1 MFGLGVCVEWCSP
14 LKSDRPSLYSL
25 KSLRNSGFSVW
36 STSSSGQTQYTQVMV
51 HIGKHKK
58 VRKKIIHVKGPV
70 QLWYTKKAD
79 KMYKW
84 SVQKRTCH
92 TDTVGTCVVEI
103 NSGLT
108 NSFKCVIFTF
118 GEMRVRERGRLVFRA
133 FFYFFVLFYKKR
145 SV

>member
-14 LKSDRPSLYSL
+14 LKSDRPSLFSL

-70 QLWYTKKAD
+70 QLWHTKKAD
-79 KMYKW
+79 KKC
-84 SVQKRTCH
+84 T
-92 TDTVGTCVVEI
+92 
-103 NSGLT
+103 SGLYK
-108 NSFKCVIFTF
+108 S
-118 GEMRVRERGRLVFRA
+118 GLVTPTLWGH
-133 FFYFFVLFYKKR
+133 VW
-145 SV
+145 